1 MAVQTKNPI
10 EKVKEAASSNSVKK
24 VEQQAKPFQQFITK
38 FNNDGTMTFAGTLA
52 YNLML
57 AMFPIL
63 IALIAI
69 LGFTLGRLDPSAV
82 ANIQNSIVKVV
93 PGGAADQ
100 IVKGA
105 LSQLSKSAGVLAI
118 LAVVVAV
125 FGGSR
130 LFIVIEQFL
139 DLIYHLRPR
148 TLIRQNLVAVGM
160 LLLFVLLIPIMVFA
174 SSIPTLPFLQSN
186 ALIAVPSGILVGVI
200 VGFILFEAMYFVIPN
215 QKISWKNSWRGS
227 LVAAVLLELYLVA
240 FPFYVSHFLKGYS
253 GVIGGGIILL
263 LFFYYFAVI
272 LLLGA
277 EINAFFS
284 EKVQPLPN
292 DVFTFVT
299 TAAGRV
305 NKDRPD
311 AESEIHMDARPTDRA
326 IDTRLDKAEGRD
338 SKANQKDTR
347 ANDSKTSQKDA
358 RANGQKTNQK
368 ETRTNDSKVSQKAEQ
383 KQQQVAASA
392 RLKQQV
398 KEQKEM
404 TKAPS
409 TPITF
414 IEIAVGALL
423 TVVVEVLRIRRDNK

>member
-1 MAVQTKNPI
+1 
-10 EKVKEAASSNSVKK
+10 
-24 VEQQAKPFQQFITK
+24 
-38 FNNDGTMTFAGTLA
+38 MTFAGTLA

-82 ANIQNSIVKVV
+82 ANIQNSITKVV

-105 LSQLSKSAGVLAI
+105 LNQLSKSAGVLAI

-148 TLIRQNLVAVGM
+148 TLIRQNLVAIGM
-160 LLLFVLLIPIMVFA
+160 LLLFVILIPLMVFA
-174 SSIPTLPFLQSN
+174 SSIPNLPFLQSS
-186 ALIAVPSGILVGVI
+186 ALIAVPAGILVGVI
-200 VGFILFEAMYFVIPN
+200 VGFILFEAIYFVIPN

-227 LVAAVLLELYLVA
+227 LVAAILLELYLVA

-305 NKDRPD
+305 NQRSP
-311 AESEIHMDARPTDRA
+311 
-326 IDTRLDKAEGRD
+326 
-338 SKANQKDTR
+338 
-347 ANDSKTSQKDA
+347 
-358 RANGQKTNQK
+358 
-368 ETRTNDSKVSQKAEQ
+368 
-383 KQQQVAASA
+383 
-392 RLKQQV
+392 
-398 KEQKEM
+398 
-404 TKAPS
+404 
-409 TPITF
+409 
-414 IEIAVGALL
+414 
-423 TVVVEVLRIRRDNK
+423 